1 MISSSFF
8 QQKPNEKIVFLLRRN
23 WFTFFKVIAFHVLL
37 ALIPLVLYFI
47 FKEDF
52 TKLLKGALLGPVL
65 KLGVS
70 VYYLSIWLFFFAN
83 FVDYYLDVW
92 IVTTKRIINI
102 EQKGL
107 FARTV
112 SELKLYSIQDVTSE
126 IQGIIPTLL
135 HFGNIYVQTA
145 AETERFVFK
154 NIDNPP
160 IIAKRIIDLSEK
172 ARIERG

>member
-1 MISSSFF
+1 MIGGSFF
-8 QQKPNEKIVFLLRRN
+8 QQKPNEKIVFSLRRN
-23 WFTFFKVIAFHVLL
+23 WFTFFKVAAFHVFL
-37 ALIPLVLYFI
+37 ALIPLVLYSI

-52 TKLLKGALLGPVL
+52 TKLFKGALLGPVI

-70 VYYLSIWLFFFAN
+70 IYYLSIWLFFFVN
-83 FVDYYLDVW
+83 FVDYYLDIW
-92 IVTTKRIINI
+92 IVTTERIVNI

-135 HFGNIYVQTA
+135 HFGNVYVQTA

-154 NIDNPP
+154 NIADPP

-172 ARIERG
+172 AKLEKR